1 MAILIFALI
10 AASLYFRIAK
20 FDAHNFSITFC
31 VSVFTFLLLGIAV
44 LNTDYQVAKS
54 TLYVIVEKL
63 TSTQLNVTKDYMFYV
78 FAVGYEIVILFA
90 LLTFMRFVLN
100 LSHTASLLIS
110 GLVLAVFNAVAMAVI
125 TGNIQTYLQT
135 NAGVIGGWFILVL
148 LMAMVVA
155 ILGPVLTT
163 INLVVLVAIYGYQVN
178 AIAHI
183 AQYFQMENMIGVI
196 GIEKMV
202 LLIIVTTV
210 IASIDTLKS
219 LVD

>member
-10 AASLYFRIAK
+10 AVSLYFRIAK
-20 FDAHNFSITFC
+20 FDAHNFTITIC
-31 VSVFTFLLLGIAV
+31 VSVFTFLFLGIAV
-44 LNTDYQVAKS
+44 LNTDYQIAQS
-54 TLYVIVEKL
+54 TLSIIVEKL
-63 TSTQLNVTKDYMFYV
+63 SNSQLNVTRDHMFYV

-90 LLTFMRFVLN
+90 LLTFMRFVLD
-100 LSHTASLLIS
+100 LSHTVSLLIS
-110 GLVLAVFNAVAMAVI
+110 GLVLAVFNAIAMGVI

-135 NAGVIGGWFILVL
+135 DSGVIAGWFILIL
-148 LMAMVVA
+148 LTATLVA

-183 AQYFQMENMIGVI
+183 AQYFQVENMVGLV
-196 GIEKMV
+196 GIEKVVMMV
-202 LLIIVTTV
+202 IVTAV

-219 LVD
+219 MVD